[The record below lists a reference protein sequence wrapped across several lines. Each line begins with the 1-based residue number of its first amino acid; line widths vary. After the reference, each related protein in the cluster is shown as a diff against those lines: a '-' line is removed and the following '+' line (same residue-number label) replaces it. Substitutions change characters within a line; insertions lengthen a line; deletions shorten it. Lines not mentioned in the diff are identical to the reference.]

1 MKRAFRPL
9 FLFACALLL
18 ALVLAPL
25 PAAASDP
32 VPQVPAPGRVTLVD
46 LGAQSC
52 IPCKMMA
59 PILKELEQEYR
70 DRAAVVVIDVWV
82 HDDQVDRFN
91 LRAIPTQIV
100 YDRTGKEVFRHE
112 GFLSKENL
120 RKILDPLLER

>member
-1 MKRAFRPL
+1 MSMVFRPL
-9 FLFACALLL
+9 FLFVCALLL
-18 ALVLAPL
+18 ALALAPL
-25 PAAASDP
+25 PADASDP

-59 PILKELEQEYR
+59 PVLKELEQEYR
-70 DRAAVVVIDVWV
+70 DKAAVVFIDVWV
-82 HDDQVDRFN
+82 HGDQVDRFG

-120 RKILDPLLER
+120 RAVLDPLLER

>member
-1 MKRAFRPL
+1 MKRAFRPVSL
-9 FLFACALLL
+9 FVSTLLL
-18 ALVLAPL
+18 TLTLASF

-32 VPQVPAPGRVTLVD
+32 LPLVPAPGRVTLVD

-70 DRAAVVVIDVWV
+70 DKAAVMFIDVWI
-82 HDDQVDRFN
+82 HNDQVDRFN

-120 RKILDPLLER
+120 RAVLDPLLER